1 MTQTTKTRTIVRR
14 ATPAADRLLR
24 SYIRESLA
32 APTRYRPVHGLMSEW
47 DLVRAYAHG
56 GLLLSEGARARGR
69 LITEGL
75 LDGIR
80 NAVTWLGGKVGN
92 AWEELKKKG
101 GEAWEAAGKAVTML
115 LEKIPG
121 GKAAFEMLKEFS
133 SDIAESAGDYI
144 KEAVSGFADFL
155 KEQKDAMVATVLE
168 AGSDPGVADKLKDMA
183 AKMKDDAKE
192 WIDKLTSNPKEAI
205 KAFYGGG
212 RAALARIAQVA
223 AKTILESVPAVSK
236 KLVEGMMKS
245 SFFQGKGVGD
255 LVIRLMSL
263 LGGSLGGERVV
274 EAGLGIYR
282 SIKAMTSGGTVDVS
296 RPDRTLKYEL
306 PGIIQGLLSGDN
318 ALEQSIRAAV
328 GDPKAAVNL
337 IRKAIGIVI
346 AGIKKMVDDNM
357 EGVLKA
363 LKLDP
368 ESTSGKA
375 VAMAVGA
382 LVGNATGSL
391 GDVLSPK

>member
-1 MTQTTKTRTIVRR
+1 
-14 ATPAADRLLR
+14 
-24 SYIRESLA
+24 
-32 APTRYRPVHGLMSEW
+32 MSEW
-47 DLVRAYAHG
+47 DLARAYAHG
-56 GLLLSEGARARGR
+56 GLLLSEGARIRGR

-121 GKAAFEMLKEFS
+121 GKAAFEMLKEFTA
-133 SDIAESAGDYI
+133 DIADSAGEYI
-144 KEAVSGFADFL
+144 KEAVSGFAEFL
-155 KEQKDAMVATVLE
+155 KEQKDKMVAVVLE
-168 AGSDPGVADKLKDMA
+168 AGGDPGVADKLKDLS

-212 RAALARIAQVA
+212 RAALARVAQVA
-223 AKTILESVPAVSK
+223 AKTILESVPAVSQ
-236 KLVEGMMKS
+236 KLVQGMMKS

-263 LGGSLGGERVV
+263 LGGSLDGERVV
-274 EAGLGIYR
+274 EAGLGLYR
-282 SIKAMTSGGTVDVS
+282 SIKAMTGGGTVDLS
-296 RPDRTLKYEL
+296 RPDRTLKSEL
-306 PGIIQGLLSGDN
+306 PGIIMGLLSGDN

-328 GDPKAAVNL
+328 GDPKAAVTL
-337 IRKAIGIVI
+337 IRKAIGII
-346 AGIKKMVDDNM
+346 ITGIKKTVDSNM

-368 ESTSGKA
+368 DSTSGKA

-391 GDVLSPK
+391 SDVLSPK